1 MLSCLAVL
9 RAVCCCCQ
17 TGWSV
22 WFNYIPN
29 LTYNS
34 SIVGFVLIFLLFP
47 FFSFPLPS
55 LYLSLP
61 SCILLGRSSFLSPS
75 LPWKQNERGQG
86 VPEHRRF
93 LPGHTSQAVTRIST
107 LARVDD
113 CLHRIWCKYF
123 DLIDQSLDHIY

>member
-22 WFNYIPN
+22 WFNYKYIPN

-55 LYLSLP
+55 LYLP
-61 SCILLGRSSFLSPS
+61 RYLSRLVFCS
-75 LPWKQNERGQG
+75 G
-86 VPEHRRF
+86 VPPSFPLPFPGSRMKGGKGYPNIDDFSQVTLPRLLQGYQH
-93 LPGHTSQAVTRIST
+93 LPGLMIVCIGFGANTSI
-107 LARVDD
+107 
-113 CLHRIWCKYF
+113 
-123 DLIDQSLDHIY
+123 